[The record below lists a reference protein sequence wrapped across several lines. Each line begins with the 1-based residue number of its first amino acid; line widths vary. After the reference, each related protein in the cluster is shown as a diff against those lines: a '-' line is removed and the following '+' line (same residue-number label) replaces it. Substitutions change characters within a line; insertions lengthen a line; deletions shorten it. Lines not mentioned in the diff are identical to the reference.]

1 MSRLILVLG
10 DQLSLSLSSL
20 RQRVDGDCVLLAE
33 VQQEAGYVP
42 HHQLKIVLLFSAMRH
57 FAAALRLQQMDVYY
71 IDYQQKVQSLL
82 AAIKQVLAER
92 PDISEVMLTESGEYR
107 LQQDIASWSSQLGL
121 AVTVLPDDRF
131 ICSRAQFAQW
141 ASGRKQYRMEFF
153 YREMRRYTG
162 LLMDGDQP
170 VGGQWNFDAENR
182 QSLPA
187 DLAVPAPFRVVP
199 DAITSEVI
207 QLVASE
213 FSSHI
218 GDATAFCYA
227 VTSKDARTAFLH
239 FVEHHL
245 PLFGAYQDAMKV
257 GEPFV
262 FHSVASAY
270 INCGLLDARWV
281 CQQVEQAY
289 QQGKVP
295 LAAAEG
301 FIRQIIGWR
310 EYVRGL
316 YWLLMPDYATGN
328 FFNAKRPL
336 PWFYWTGETKMRC
349 LHEAIEHTKQ
359 HAYSH
364 HIQRLMI
371 TGNFALLAGLSPH
384 AVHQWYLAVYADAY
398 EWVEL
403 PNTMGMALFAD
414 GGVLASKPYA
424 ASGNYIHKMS
434 NYCRH
439 CHYQVKET
447 LAGNACPFNALYWD
461 FLARH
466 EALLAGNPRLAL
478 TYKNWHRKAD
488 AEQQAIRA
496 KAAELLIHVEQL

>member
-20 RQRVDGDCVLLAE
+20 RQRLDDDCVLMAE
-33 VQQEAGYVP
+33 VHQEAEYVP

-57 FAAALRLQQMDVYY
+57 FAAALRLQHVDVHY
-71 IDYQQKVQSLL
+71 IDYQQQVRSLL
-82 AAIKQVLAER
+82 DAVQQVLSQR
-92 PDISEVMLTESGEYR
+92 TDISELLLTESGEYR
-107 LQQDIASWSSQLGL
+107 LQQDIARWSEQLGL
-121 AVTVLPDDRF
+121 TVTILPDDRF
-131 ICSRAQFAQW
+131 ICSRLRFEQW
-141 ASGRKQYRMEFF
+141 AKGRKQYRMEYF

-162 LLMDGDQP
+162 LLMDGDNP
-170 VGGQWNFDAENR
+170 IGGQWNYDAENR

-187 DLAVPAPFRVVP
+187 DLAVPAPLTFIA
-199 DAITSEVI
+199 DDITRDVM

-213 FSSHI
+213 FTSHM
-218 GDATAFCYA
+218 GDAHSFCYA

-239 FVEHHL
+239 FVEQQL
-245 PLFGAYQDAMKV
+245 PQFGAYQDAMKV

-289 QQGKVP
+289 HQGKVP

-316 YWLLMPDYATGN
+316 YWLLMPDYATRN
-328 FFNAKRPL
+328 FFDAKQPL
-336 PWFYWTGETKMRC
+336 PWFYWTGKTQMRC
-349 LHEAIEHTKQ
+349 MHEAIEHTKK

-371 TGNFALLAGLSPH
+371 TGNFALIAGLSV
-384 AVHQWYLAVYADAY
+384 AEVHQWYLAVYADAY

-403 PNTMGMALFAD
+403 PNTAGMALFAD
-414 GGVLASKPYA
+414 GGILASKPYA

-439 CHYQVKET
+439 CHYQVKDT
-447 LAGNACPFNALYWD
+447 LGANACPFNALYWD
-461 FLARH
+461 FLARN
-466 EALLAGNPRLAL
+466 EPLLAGNPRLAL
-478 TYKNWHRKAD
+478 TYNNWRKKNLD
-488 AEQQAIRA
+488 EQHAIRA
-496 KAAELLIHVEQL
+496 KAAELLIHLEQL

>member
-20 RQRVDGDCVLLAE
+20 RQRLDDDCVLLAE
-33 VQQEAGYVP
+33 VHQEAEYVP

-57 FAAALRLQQMDVYY
+57 FAAALRLQHVDVHY
-71 IDYQQKVQSLL
+71 INYQQQVRSLL
-82 AAIKQVLAER
+82 EAVQQVLSQR
-92 PDISEVMLTESGEYR
+92 PDISELLLTESGEYR
-107 LQQDIASWSSQLGL
+107 LQQDIASWSEQLGL
-121 AVTVLPDDRF
+121 TVTILPDDRF
-131 ICSRAQFAQW
+131 ICSRQQFEQW
-141 ASGRKQYRMEFF
+141 AKGRKQYRMEYF

-162 LLMDGDQP
+162 LLMDGDNP
-170 VGGQWNFDAENR
+170 IGGQWNFDAENR

-187 DLAVPAPFRVVP
+187 DLAVPAPLTFIA
-199 DAITSEVI
+199 DDITRDVM

-213 FSSHI
+213 FKSHI
-218 GDATAFCYA
+218 GDAHSFCYA

-239 FVEHHL
+239 FVEQQL

-289 QQGKVP
+289 HQGKVP

-316 YWLLMPDYATGN
+316 YWLLMPSYATVN
-328 FFNAKRPL
+328 FFNAERSL
-336 PWFYWTGETKMRC
+336 PWFYWTGKTQMRC
-349 LHEAIEHTKQ
+349 MHEAIEHTKK

-371 TGNFALLAGLSPH
+371 TGNFALIAGLSVVE
-384 AVHQWYLAVYADAY
+384 VHQWYLAVYADAY

-403 PNTMGMALFAD
+403 PNTAGMALFAD
-414 GGVLASKPYA
+414 GGILASKPYA

-439 CHYQVKET
+439 CHYQVKDT
-447 LAGNACPFNALYWD
+447 LGANACPFNALYWD
-461 FLARH
+461 FLARN
-466 EALLAGNPRLAL
+466 EPLLAGNPRLAL
-478 TYKNWHRKAD
+478 TYNNWRKKNLD
-488 AEQQAIRA
+488 EQHAIRA
-496 KAAELLIHVEQL
+496 KAAELLIHLEQL